1 MQDWKTKKQQV
12 SQKLGK
18 AEDDIITAVH
28 LIFDELK
35 KSYESKILE
44 EERILEKQF
53 GGKLTEFQKMCQSQS
68 ESLDYYSSQLKDGTH
83 SSFFIKPLY
92 TDIIPQC
99 EETVKNI
106 KKDFDKLSRNEIN
119 LEYEK
124 QILINEIKNKIV
136 DNFQLSL
143 VYFEEDDNIDELSR
157 NSQAFKQTKS
167 IVKGPKSVS
176 PNIKYTVSPL
186 EQRQTNFIQ
195 RAPLLTSSSPNWKV
209 YY

>member
-1 MQDWKTKKQQV
+1 
-12 SQKLGK
+12 
-18 AEDDIITAVH
+18 
-28 LIFDELK
+28 
-35 KSYESKILE
+35 
-44 EERILEKQF
+44 
-53 GGKLTEFQKMCQSQS
+53 MCQSQS

-176 PNIKYTVSPL
+176 PNIKYTVAPL

-195 RAPLLTSSSPNWKV
+195 RAPLDQVRESHFLTSSSPNWKV